1 VIAPAVLP
9 IRNLDPRSYA
19 TYIGK
24 PIDCRQGVSFGAT
37 PAADSADALFLRSL
51 GFSQIFFLKQV
62 HGATIVAAEVL
73 RSGAVPEADGIFIK
87 KQSLTECPGIAFG
100 IRTAD
105 CLPIYIETQSSILL
119 LHGGWRSIAAGICA
133 EALRLI
139 PNERIEQLVIGPAA
153 CGSCY
158 EVGQEVIDA
167 LHAPVYQ
174 ARTDTPTFSLDLPQ
188 TVLQFF
194 RTHTQ
199 VVELGAFPVC
209 TITETAWHSH
219 RREKDARGSNLL
231 LCGNPLRSK

>member
-1 VIAPAVLP
+1 MIAPVVLP
-9 IRNLDPRSYA
+9 IRNLDPQCYA
-19 TYIGK
+19 AYIGK
-24 PIDCRQGVSFGAT
+24 PFDCRRGVSFGAT

-51 GFSQIFFLKQV
+51 GFSQIFFLNQV
-62 HGATIVAAEVL
+62 HGATIVTAEIL

-87 KQSLTECPGIAFG
+87 KQHLAACPGVAFG

-139 PNERIEQLVIGPAA
+139 PHERIEQLVIGPAA

-158 EVGQEVIDA
+158 EVGQEVVDA
-167 LHAPVYQ
+167 VHNPVYQ
-174 ARTDTPTFSLDLPQ
+174 PRPDAPTLYVDLPQ
-188 TVLQFF
+188 TVLKFF
-194 RTHTQ
+194 REHKQ
-199 VVELGAFPVC
+199 VVELGSFPVC
-209 TITETAWHSH
+209 TITDTAWHSH